1 MRFSVSNRPPCAPS
15 SPSGPAQA
23 RQRRRRQVS
32 IHKALAAGRT
42 GSRTMT
48 MFAHENRDRTWT
60 VYTIGVTIGDVYDP
74 EAVGVLDFVNEEE
87 ARAFIA
93 AEEARQ

>member
-1 MRFSVSNRPPCAPS
+1 
-15 SPSGPAQA
+15 
-23 RQRRRRQVS
+23 
-32 IHKALAAGRT
+32 
-42 GSRTMT
+42 